1 MNKDNA
7 HLYLPYIQAL
17 GDGEIIQVRR
27 TGQDWKDIF
36 EGISFWDEP
45 ENYRV
50 KPKKP
55 RTFTWNETF
64 GTPAVIGFDGI
75 ETTPEVHEAL
85 KKAGIEYGDK

>member
-55 RTFTWNETF
+55 AIIHVYLE
-64 GTPAVIGFDGI
+64 PADTESVPAI
-75 ETTPEVHEAL
+75 EITPEVHEAL
-85 KKAGIEYGDK
+85 KKAGIEYGDN